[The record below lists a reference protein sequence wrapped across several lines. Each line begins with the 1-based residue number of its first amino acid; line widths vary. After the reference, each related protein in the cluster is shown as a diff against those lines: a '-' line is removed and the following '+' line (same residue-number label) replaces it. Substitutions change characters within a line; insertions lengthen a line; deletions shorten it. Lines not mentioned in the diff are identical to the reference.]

1 MNDIGSI
8 ADGIERA
15 LRAGSPPRA
24 GAEPPNPP
32 GPDSGLDWIGA
43 GVPLTRRTVKAAL
56 RARPDLDRHGL
67 LALAGD
73 LWARGVWELRLAAIE
88 ALAHGNALLA
98 PDDLAAIEPFAR
110 SAGSWALID
119 PLALNVAAPLVERH
133 PALADTLD
141 RWATDG
147 EFWVRRT
154 AMLALL
160 PALRRGGGDFDRF
173 ARYADAMLEER
184 EFFIRKA
191 IGWVLREVGKKR
203 PALVAEWLAPRV
215 RRASG
220 VTFREAVKYLPAADR
235 ERLTAARRDG
245 GRTA

>member
-1 MNDIGSI
+1 MNDI

-15 LRAGSPPRA
+15 LRAQSPPRA

-32 GPDSGLDWIGA
+32 GPDSGLDWLGA

-56 RARPDLDRHGL
+56 RARPGLERDGL
-67 LALAGD
+67 LALAAE

-98 PDDLAAIEPFAR
+98 PRDLAAIEPFAR
-110 SAGSWALID
+110 EAGSWALID
-119 PLALNVAAPLVERH
+119 PLALHVAAPLVERH
-133 PALADTLD
+133 PTLAATLD
-141 RWATDG
+141 RWAADG
-147 EFWVRRT
+147 DFQVRRT

-203 PALVAEWLAPRV
+203 PALVTEWLEPRV

-220 VTFREAVKYLPAADR
+220 VTFREAVKYLPPADR
-235 ERLTAARRDG
+235 ARLTAARG
-245 GRTA
+245 G